1 MASLQRDAQMDK
13 VSEEL
18 KKKRGNDTLMELHEK
33 KMKKKEKKEKEKNK
47 PVVRRPFDR
56 DVDLQANRY
65 SFFLFYLQRRSPQL
79 TCNNFLFLNARNI
92 HFSVIHS

>member
-65 SFFLFYLQRRSPQL
+65 SFFTFCISYLL
-79 TCNNFLFLNARNI
+79 LNTYLD
-92 HFSVIHS
+92 FDHSQPLRLER

>member
-33 KMKKKEKKEKEKNK
+33 KIKKKEKKEKEKNK
-47 PVVRRPFDR
+47 PVERRPFDR
-56 DVDLQANRY
+56 DVDLSANRY
-65 SFFLFYLQRRSPQL
+65 FIFLFFHKYLDTDKVHL
-79 TCNNFLFLNARNI
+79 VLALCEL
-92 HFSVIHS
+92 HYCE

>member
-65 SFFLFYLQRRSPQL
+65 SFLLFFHRRSPS
-79 TCNNFLFLNARNI
+79 CEK
-92 HFSVIHS
+92 SPVS

>member
-33 KMKKKEKKEKEKNK
+33 KIKKKEKKEKEKNK

-56 DVDLQANRY
+56 DTDLQANRY
-65 SFFLFYLQRRSPQL
+65 ILFFTFCISCLL
-79 TCNNFLFLNARNI
+79 LNIWILII
-92 HFSVIHS
+92 HNL

>member
-65 SFFLFYLQRRSPQL
+65 SFTFCISYLL
-79 TCNNFLFLNARNI
+79 LNTYLD
-92 HFSVIHS
+92 FDHSQPLRLER

>member
-18 KKKRGNDTLMELHEK
+18 KKKRGNDTLMDLHEK

-47 PVVRRPFDR
+47 PVERRPFDR

-65 SFFLFYLQRRSPQL
+65 FIRFLYFMFSHKYLDFDQSKICLP
-79 TCNNFLFLNARNI
+79 TFT
-92 HFSVIHS
+92 